1 MNFKKRIFKNSN
13 FILACNVREEKYSN
27 AHANPKQDFSCNVS
41 NCLFIRRTNLMVGLR
56 VGGKGFVGVESI

>member
-13 FILACNVREEKYSN
+13 FILACNAREEKYSN